1 MEKLLILLMV
11 LLFAVGITN
20 STIFDENGIQTDAV
34 EMKDNTQNIVKDAN
48 DSMETFG
55 GATTPTTPATP

>member
-1 MEKLLILLMV
+1 MEKLLILLMI

-20 STIFDENGIQTDAV
+20 STIFDEDGIHTDAID
-34 EMKDNTQNIVKDAN
+34 MKDNTQDIVQSAN

-55 GATTPTTPATP
+55 GGLAAPTTP